1 MGILEQ
7 LYHYPVSK
15 ENYHK
20 KIGML
25 EQIYHY
31 PVSKENYCEKK
42 ECWKMFITN
51 QTTVSKFGE
60 EFSVAGK
67 EKLQACHGEIYH
79 HDTEPEIV
87 ARSL

>member
-7 LYHYPVSK
+7 LYHCPVSK
-15 ENYHK
+15 ENHCGK
-20 KIGML
+20 W
-25 EQIYHY
+25 
-31 PVSKENYCEKK
+31 
-42 ECWKMFITN
+42 ECLKMFITN